1 MQARTRAMKAPPGSM
16 RRLDKADLRLGRET
30 REDVFG
36 LGERRPQVLE
46 LAHRPAEHVE
56 EGVGPLNGGGHR
68 SQGCGEH
75 AAQRERRDVLLVP
88 QRSGPC
94 LEESAKGQTAVPE
107 SAANNRLHGRFERV
121 AQVSARVQGFH
132 RGLQGGHRRRAVR
145 PGVTVSAVPSVQVI
159 EEGREPGGLLSP
171 GATRLDND
179 RCIQFHGSPFSPL
192 PLSLRASVCAT

>member
-1 MQARTRAMKAPPGSM
+1 M
-16 RRLDKADLRLGRET
+16 
-30 REDVFG
+30 
-36 LGERRPQVLE
+36 
-46 LAHRPAEHVE
+46 
-56 EGVGPLNGGGHR
+56 
-68 SQGCGEH
+68 
-75 AAQRERRDVLLVP
+75 LLVP

-159 EEGREPGGLLSP
+159 KERREPGGLLSP
-171 GATRLDND
+171 GATRLNND
-179 RCIQFHGSPFSPL
+179 RSIELHDSPFLPV
-192 PLSLRASVCAT
+192 PLSLRRLLCAT